1 MFLNFCPRSQ
11 EILKILIYIILN
23 INLICSDMHLIFSYV
38 LKHNLSHLIQFFGIV
53 CMNQNE
59 DTNIF
64 NFHQIHELGFFP
76 CFEFAKFP
84 WSGEKS

>member
-1 MFLNFCPRSQ
+1 
-11 EILKILIYIILN
+11 
-23 INLICSDMHLIFSYV
+23 MHLKCSYV

-84 WSGEKS
+84 

>member
-1 MFLNFCPRSQ
+1 MVRVFEYFPQITGNFKDLNIHFL
-11 EILKILIYIILN
+11 K
-23 INLICSDMHLIFSYV
+23 INLICSDMHLKCSYV

-64 NFHQIHELGFFP
+64 NFHEIHELGFFP
-76 CFEFAKFP
+76 CF
-84 WSGEKS
+84 